1 MRGKLIVIEGTDCS
15 GKETQTNK
23 LMERLKRD
31 GHKVF
36 KFSFP
41 SYDSPTGR
49 IIGGPYLGKD
59 YICESWFEEGAIN
72 VNPKVASL
80 YYAADRLY
88 NMPKI
93 IEKYEQGYIV
103 FLDRYTYSNMAH
115 QGAKEKDGIKRYE
128 FYKWV
133 ENLEFKDLELPI
145 PDLSFLLYMPYQYA
159 QILRQNR
166 TNEKP
171 DQHEASV
178 EHLKSAERAYLEI
191 ADMYTWAIINCVKD
205 NQIRTIDDINDE
217 VYNTIVSRLDLMNN
231 NGRGKKK
238 I

>member
-103 FLDRYTYSNMAH
+103 FRSLH
-115 QGAKEKDGIKRYE
+115 
-128 FYKWV
+128 
-133 ENLEFKDLELPI
+133 
-145 PDLSFLLYMPYQYA
+145 LL
-159 QILRQNR
+159 
-166 TNEKP
+166 
-171 DQHEASV
+171 
-178 EHLKSAERAYLEI
+178 
-191 ADMYTWAIINCVKD
+191 
-205 NQIRTIDDINDE
+205 
-217 VYNTIVSRLDLMNN
+217 
-231 NGRGKKK
+231 
-238 I
+238 